1 MFLRLHFVRL
11 FAIALVAMGMCGM
24 CVLVVQA
31 SRVSPAVPQ
40 DSSLPK
46 EIAGLMPRA
55 AVDVSG
61 AWKLARGALGMGS
74 LNAELPANHP
84 CTGNVPA
91 KIGIEILYYRDKH
104 LASATQQWPSREEQ
118 QADRKKEYE
127 KQVVEQQ
134 KSTPQLIR
142 IGPVKTEDGP
152 GGKIVYYDSLFN
164 CSEEK
169 HQERPEVSLY
179 AISHTDNLFVKI
191 EISGYLTADEA
202 KAFAIE
208 VMANTLKADLSKLG
222 PS

>member
-1 MFLRLHFVRL
+1 MLSRLHFVRL
-11 FAIALVAMGMCGM
+11 LAIAFVTLGMCGM
-24 CVLVVQA
+24 SASLVHA
-31 SRVSPAVPQ
+31 SRVTPAAPQ

-46 EIAGLMPRA
+46 EIAGLMPKT

-61 AWKLARGALGMGS
+61 GWKLAKGALGMGS

-84 CTGNVPA
+84 CTGNIPG
-91 KIGIEILYYRDKH
+91 KIGIEILYYRDKN
-104 LASATQQWPSREEQ
+104 LATLTHEWPSMEEEQ
-118 QADRKKEYE
+118 ATRKKEYE

-152 GGKIVYYDSLFN
+152 GGKILYYDSLFN

-208 VMANTLKADLSKLG
+208 VMTNIAKVDLSQLG
-222 PS
+222 K